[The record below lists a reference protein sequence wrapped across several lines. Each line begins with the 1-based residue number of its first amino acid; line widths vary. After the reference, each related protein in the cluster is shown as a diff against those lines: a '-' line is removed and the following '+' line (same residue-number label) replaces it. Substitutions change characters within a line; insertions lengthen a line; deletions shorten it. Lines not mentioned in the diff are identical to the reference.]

1 MSGGI
6 ADILDASTG
15 NCATSASNPTIP
27 VPFAVDKTVSCPSP
41 SPCTNNYYVDT
52 IGSLTLS
59 LSKYAAQ
66 SAETIAVGGNATLG
80 CKSEHYKLSIIYS
93 SNGWLLDPQYYIVAA
108 SLSATAA
115 PDNST
120 PTTKYLSYSWT
131 YVDPAA
137 VSTPPSNSFYTYF
150 SYLWTPLRQKFG
162 LA

>member
-15 NCATSASNPTIP
+15 NCATSASNPTIA

-66 SAETIAVGGNATLG
+66 SA
-80 CKSEHYKLSIIYS
+80 
-93 SNGWLLDPQYYIVAA
+93 
-108 SLSATAA
+108 
-115 PDNST
+115 
-120 PTTKYLSYSWT
+120 
-131 YVDPAA
+131 
-137 VSTPPSNSFYTYF
+137 
-150 SYLWTPLRQKFG
+150 
-162 LA
+162 